1 MLMLLLATI
10 LSDAVLTAAAGA
22 VVILAI
28 IVLAIVTEELR
39 IRKQINAWLERKD
52 KPIIDVW
59 GNHQAHI
66 QVSARFYLDNL
77 LPN

>member
-1 MLMLLLATI
+1 MSLVESTLY
-10 LSDAVLTAAAGA
+10 DAVLTAAAGLL
-22 VVILAI
+22 VIVAI
-28 IVLAIVTEELR
+28 IVLSIVTEELR
-39 IRKQINAWLERKD
+39 IRKQIGAWMARKEP

>member
-1 MLMLLLATI
+1 MRLIETI

-22 VVILAI
+22 LVILAI
-28 IVLAIVTEELR
+28 MVLAIVAEELR
-39 IRKQINAWLERKD
+39 IRKQIGAWMARKEQP